1 VNGNGGNQSSGA
13 GNPGVING
21 VSSKKQKGSTG
32 KKSDHANSSGVNGAN
47 GHKLQS
53 IAPPIEISAA
63 NFPPLAPS
71 VPDDNNTPIPTAGY
85 KGPYNKYS
93 LDDII
98 NIVKNI
104 HVANLPDT
112 VRPVCLLYRTVF
124 SVSYISR
131 L

>member
-1 VNGNGGNQSSGA
+1 MNGNGGNQSSGA

-93 LDDII
+93 LDDIQTPLDRFVYYI
-98 NIVKNI
+98 GRFSQFHIYLV
-104 HVANLPDT
+104 
-112 VRPVCLLYRTVF
+112 YRL
-124 SVSYISR
+124 II